1 MIAIRTATVNDI
13 DRVMSL
19 AARVPEAPHWDRM
32 AYERFFSP
40 DTNVHSNIRSEAWL
54 AQDGQELVGFA
65 MVTLVVDVCEL
76 ESIGVAKDSRKR
88 GIGGALLNTAL
99 DWAAAQGARKMELEV
114 RAGNETAVRFYE
126 RAGMV
131 REGARRGYYR
141 DPDEDALLMG
151 KSLYSDD

>member
-1 MIAIRTATVNDI
+1 
-13 DRVMSL
+13 
-19 AARVPEAPHWDRM
+19 
-32 AYERFFSP
+32 
-40 DTNVHSNIRSEAWL
+40 
-54 AQDGQELVGFA
+54 
-65 MVTLVVDVCEL
+65 
-76 ESIGVAKDSRKR
+76 
-88 GIGGALLNTAL
+88 
-99 DWAAAQGARKMELEV
+99 MELEV